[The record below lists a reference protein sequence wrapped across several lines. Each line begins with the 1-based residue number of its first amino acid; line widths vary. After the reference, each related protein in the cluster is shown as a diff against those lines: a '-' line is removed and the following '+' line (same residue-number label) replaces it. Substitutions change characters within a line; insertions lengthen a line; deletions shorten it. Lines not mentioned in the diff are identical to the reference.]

1 MCVRAVMEE
10 QTREAHSEVCA
21 RFALTLTFVDFQPR
35 SVLYYKADVVIHM
48 TMMTMCAKRVHAA
61 LIYDDDGGDDAK
73 KF

>member
-21 RFALTLTFVDFQPR
+21 RFALTLTFVDFQPEECIR
-35 SVLYYKADVVIHM
+35 LQGGCGDTYDDVR
-48 TMMTMCAKRVHAA
+48 AKRVHTA

>member
-1 MCVRAVMEE
+1 MRSARV
-10 QTREAHSEVCA
+10 S

-48 TMMTMCAKRVHAA
+48 TMCAKRVHAA

>member
-1 MCVRAVMEE
+1 MCVRAVMDE

-48 TMMTMCAKRVHAA
+48 TMCAKTA